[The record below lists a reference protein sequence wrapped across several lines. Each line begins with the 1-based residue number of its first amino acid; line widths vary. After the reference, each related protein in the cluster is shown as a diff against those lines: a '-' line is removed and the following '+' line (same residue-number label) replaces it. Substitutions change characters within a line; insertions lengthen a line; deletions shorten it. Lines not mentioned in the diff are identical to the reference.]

1 MKIDRYWDYTDRIL
15 DRLFEL
21 PRKEQRVFLIKLLDE
36 VKDGLMNQAMSAALE
51 VNINADMRQQLEDA
65 FEELPKEMRQ
75 RNPKERTSWER

>member
-51 VNINADMRQQLEDA
+51 
-65 FEELPKEMRQ
+65 
-75 RNPKERTSWER
+75 